1 MPTSSRTHLSRLT
14 LVLGGVLLA
23 LFVVAT
29 AAARSAGRPYKSTV
43 FHPAFRL
50 ELPKGWVVAERG
62 PDVAQIYR
70 RCGRCAHEGEENG
83 EITFDMAL
91 AKLSP
96 AKAIALLRRTPGI
109 RATRVRSVAYG
120 TLRGLGFTAKRT
132 GGGFEFPRS
141 GYRSDPTGA
150 PLKVSAVPVAGST
163 VTVFID
169 PHELA
174 PAKAPAFTNDAIGI
188 LKTVRFTK

>member
-1 MPTSSRTHLSRLT
+1 MPTGPRRHLSLLT

-29 AAARSAGRPYKSTV
+29 TPAGSAGRLYKSTV

-50 ELPKGWVVAERG
+50 ELPKGWLVAERG

-70 RCGRCAHEGEENG
+70 RCGRCTHGGEENG

-91 AKLSP
+91 AKLAP
-96 AKAIALLRRTPGI
+96 VKAIALLRRTPGI
-109 RATRVRSVAYG
+109 RATRVRSVTYG
-120 TLRGLGFTAKRT
+120 TLRGLGFTARRT
-132 GGGFEFPRS
+132 GEGFEFPRS
-141 GYRSDPTGA
+141 GYHSEPTGA
-150 PLKVSAVPVAGST
+150 PLKVLAVPVAGST

-174 PAKAPAFTNDAIGI
+174 PAKAPAFTKDAIGI
-188 LKTVRFTK
+188 LKSVRFTM

>member
-1 MPTSSRTHLSRLT
+1 VLS
-14 LVLGGVLLA
+14 GVLLA
-23 LFVVAT
+23 LCVVAT
-29 AAARSAGRPYKSTV
+29 ATARSAGRPYKSTV

-70 RCGRCAHEGEENG
+70 RCGRCAHEGEEHG

-109 RATRVRSVAYG
+109 RATRVGSVTYG
-120 TLRGLGFTAKRT
+120 TLRGLGFTARRT

-150 PLKVSAVPVAGST
+150 PLKVSAVRAAGST

-174 PAKAPAFTNDAIGI
+174 PARAPAFTKDAIGI

>member
-1 MPTSSRTHLSRLT
+1 
-14 LVLGGVLLA
+14 VLGGLLLA

-29 AAARSAGRPYKSTV
+29 ASAGSAGRPYRSTV

-70 RCGRCAHEGEENG
+70 RCSRCAHEGEENG
-83 EITFDMAL
+83 EITFDLAL

-109 RATRVRSVAYG
+109 RATRVRSVSYG
-120 TLRGLGFTAKRT
+120 TLRGLGFTARRDAYVENRYGCGQVNGQAVLEWPRNELPWLWTYRRGSGRT
-132 GGGFEFPRS
+132 GN
-141 GYRSDPTGA
+141 
-150 PLKVSAVPVAGST
+150 
-163 VTVFID
+163 
-169 PHELA
+169 LA
-174 PAKAPAFTNDAIGI
+174 SQN
-188 LKTVRFTK
+188 

>member
-1 MPTSSRTHLSRLT
+1 VAPTSRTSGFRT
-14 LVLGGVLLA
+14 ALVVGGVLLA
-23 LFVVAT
+23 LCVVAT
-29 AAARSAGRPYKSTV
+29 AAAGSAGRPYKSTV

-50 ELPKGWVVAERG
+50 ELPKGWVVAERA

-70 RCGRCAHEGEENG
+70 RCGRCTHEGEENG

-91 AKLSP
+91 AKLSL
-96 AKAIALLRRTPGI
+96 AKAIALLRGTPGI
-109 RATRVRSVAYG
+109 RATRVGSVTYG
-120 TLRGLGFTAKRT
+120 TLRGLGFTARRT

-150 PLKVSAVPVAGST
+150 PLKVSVVRAAGST

-169 PHELA
+169 PHELT
-174 PAKAPAFTNDAIGI
+174 PARAPAFMKDAIGI

>member
-1 MPTSSRTHLSRLT
+1 MATSRTSGFGTALM
-14 LVLGGVLLA
+14 VGAVLLA
-23 LFVVAT
+23 LCATAT

-50 ELPKGWVVAERG
+50 ELPTGWVVAERA
-62 PDVAQIYR
+62 PDAAQIYR
-70 RCGRCAHEGEENG
+70 RCGGCAHEGEENG

-109 RATRVRSVAYG
+109 RATRVGSVTYG
-120 TLRGLGFTAKRT
+120 TLRGLGFTARRT
-132 GGGFEFPRS
+132 GRGFEFPRS
-141 GYRSDPTGA
+141 GYHSDPTGA
-150 PLKVSAVPVAGST
+150 PLKVTAVRAAGST

-169 PHELA
+169 PH
-174 PAKAPAFTNDAIGI
+174 
-188 LKTVRFTK
+188 